1 MNAVHPIA
9 KWQREN
15 PGLTRDIR
23 KVTPLL
29 TEVGDTILE
38 SVVSELRDIDRTNPF
53 EVEAF
58 MDKIGNRLQVYQHL
72 ATTFNQLGEVYDGRQ
87 A

>member
-1 MNAVHPIA
+1 MNEVHPIA
-9 KWQREN
+9 KWQRDN
-15 PGLTRDIR
+15 PALTRGIR
-23 KVTPLL
+23 EVTPLL

-38 SVVSELRDIDRTNPF
+38 FVVSELREIDRSNPF

-58 MDKIGNRLQVYQHL
+58 MDRIGNRLQVFQHL
-72 ATTFNQLGEVYDGRQ
+72 SSTLNQLGEVYDGRQ